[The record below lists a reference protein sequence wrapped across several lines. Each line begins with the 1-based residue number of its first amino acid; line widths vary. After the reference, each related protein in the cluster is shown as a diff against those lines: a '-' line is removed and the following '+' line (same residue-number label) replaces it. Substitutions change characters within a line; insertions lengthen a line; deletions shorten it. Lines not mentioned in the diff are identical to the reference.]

1 MPQTTNR
8 MAPRTKPTTS
18 STRPPRMHSSTSGNG
33 AHGALGASSRRA
45 RRLTDGTGRGGG
57 AGTGA
62 SRRGW
67 PGATGRLRER
77 FPIRGLS
84 AGYGAAGGELDLPPP
99 AQHADQ
105 AEPGA
110 HVPHAAAA
118 LAEVGVGDAHEAV
131 LARLEQHA
139 LEQPAIALLDVGARG
154 ELAAGLGEPVRQ
166 TVAQVFELGQREH
179 PRARG
184 AARSE
189 RDAQPR
195 AWERADQRVL
205 QFALETGHLAAQIAP
220 GGALVVED
228 AAWDRDPGHIFSLP
242 GVLENSKA
250 SPHRLVDED
259 PRHAG
264 HLDRVDEHPPR
275 LLGHALALEH
285 GPEER
290 RQRAIGVAD
299 RQAPVGSGADA
310 QRLAHAVAVERPQR
324 DAGLD

>member
-99 AQHADQ
+99 TQHADQ

-110 HVPHAAAA
+110 HVPDAAAA
-118 LAEVGVGDAHEAV
+118 LAEVGVGDLDEAV

-139 LEQPAIALLDVGARG
+139 LEQAPALL
-154 ELAAGLGEPVRQ
+154 LA
-166 TVAQVFELGQREH
+166 
-179 PRARG
+179 
-184 AARSE
+184 
-189 RDAQPR
+189 
-195 AWERADQRVL
+195 
-205 QFALETGHLAAQIAP
+205 
-220 GGALVVED
+220 
-228 AAWDRDPGHIFSLP
+228 
-242 GVLENSKA
+242 
-250 SPHRLVDED
+250 VD
-259 PRHAG
+259 
-264 HLDRVDEHPPR
+264 
-275 LLGHALALEH
+275 
-285 GPEER
+285 
-290 RQRAIGVAD
+290 
-299 RQAPVGSGADA
+299 ADA
-310 QRLAHAVAVERPQR
+310 QLLARVAKLGRQAVAQ
-324 DAGLD
+324 L